1 MLPILCYHKVG
12 PVVQEGRRLNIE
24 PAVLESHVRYFVR
37 KHRRF
42 ARAGDLESGIPAG
55 CVCMTFDDAY
65 VSAMTHAVEVLRRH
79 GVWGTFFAVPGMVGG
94 ESTWDGGD
102 ARPLAGWDALKAAQ
116 SEGMEI
122 ANHTMNHLDLTTLAM
137 AQQAAEIEAAE
148 DLLIEHGLGGRSV
161 CFPYGKFNAS
171 TMAAMD
177 REGCNVGLAIGSRP
191 ARTGDELRC
200 LPRIVVAYSD
210 KLPKLLY
217 KIHLRPKLPTF
228 KRREHYV

>member
-12 PVVQEGRRLNIE
+12 PVAQEGRRLNIE
-24 PAVLESHVRYFVR
+24 PATLDSHVRFFVR
-37 KHRRF
+37 KRRRF
-42 ARAGDLESGIPAG
+42 ARTGDLESGIPIG
-55 CVCMTFDDAY
+55 CVCLTFDDAY
-65 VSAMTHAVEVLRRH
+65 VSAMAHAVEILRRH

-94 ESTWDGGD
+94 ESSWDGGES
-102 ARPLAGWDALKAAQ
+102 RPLAGWEALKAAQ
-116 SEGMEI
+116 AEGMEI

-177 REGCNVGLAIGSRP
+177 REGCKVGLALGRRP
-191 ARTGDELRC
+191 ARQGDDLRC